1 MAVEADFWPPMEGG
15 ADTGKT
21 CEKTAAENL
30 IVHISI
36 SYFMVRHL
44 DIDTSS

>member
-1 MAVEADFWPPMEGG
+1 MEGG

-30 IVHISI
+30 IVHTFISCFTFRLRNEFI
-36 SYFMVRHL
+36 VV
-44 DIDTSS
+44 DICAV